1 MSKNKLI
8 IFIVLLSFFV
18 INACS
23 LNLLS
28 KMNNEEIEQPIESF
42 LNVDSLYNVIESQTL
57 TIFELQTTLDSI
69 LSAVDSLKQN
79 ELEIEN
85 YHIINKEFNFPD
97 VYEFAGV
104 SFDLK
109 NERIRN
115 KLEIIYNYEVKK
127 ASVFIPRSACY
138 FPLFETYFEQ
148 YDIPDDVKYLAV
160 AESNL
165 SYMAYSSVGAAGLW
179 QFMPGTAKMYQLK
192 IDNYS
197 DERRNVFKSTEAA
210 CKYLRDNYKTL
221 QNRGI
226 DDWLLAMAGYNA
238 GIGNIL
244 KTMNEQGAQDFFS
257 LIMRHDETNNYI
269 WRAIAIK
276 MIFEYEEQIFGKRF
290 DREEYLLAKA
300 KLVDI
305 ELNGYHNI
313 NNWAIAQ
320 GTNLSTIWELNPWIK
335 INKRNQ
341 GKYSKINQILLPPG
355 KYQILLPHD
364 AQADSVALVNVEK
377 TLLSKTSTAYSVDG
391 VNHKIQKGET
401 LSGIAK
407 KYGVTVSQLK
417 QWNNLSSNTI
427 ITGRNLIIS
436 NQSNNRKYIVKD
448 GDNLYNI
455 SKKLGISVQHLM
467 TKNNLKNTTVNGKQI
482 ILLKKGQTLVY

>member
-1 MSKNKLI
+1 
-8 IFIVLLSFFV
+8 
-18 INACS
+18 
-23 LNLLS
+23 
-28 KMNNEEIEQPIESF
+28 
-42 LNVDSLYNVIESQTL
+42 
-57 TIFELQTTLDSI
+57 
-69 LSAVDSLKQN
+69 
-79 ELEIEN
+79 
-85 YHIINKEFNFPD
+85 
-97 VYEFAGV
+97 
-104 SFDLK
+104 
-109 NERIRN
+109 
-115 KLEIIYNYEVKK
+115 
-127 ASVFIPRSACY
+127 
-138 FPLFETYFEQ
+138 
-148 YDIPDDVKYLAV
+148 
-160 AESNL
+160 
-165 SYMAYSSVGAAGLW
+165 MAYSSVGAAGLW

-377 TLLSKTSTAYSVDG
+377 TLLSKTSTAYSIDG
-391 VNHKIQKGET
+391 INHKIQKGET